1 MKKSLF
7 VFVLSFF
14 SPLLFSL
21 SFDEVKALPSK
32 KTDFYGGSFSHNLLE
47 KVRPL
52 EGNAKQFIS
61 DYDNYYE
68 YKNHELTPQEK
79 DFFTVYFSYLPKKFQ
94 DCFLDHVYAIYFV
107 EGMWYGG
114 LTDFIYDENQ
124 NTYCIVYFNI
134 DTFYYVLDDW
144 LELRDNSIFKK
155 TDDNNKIKVECSK
168 EWRAFL
174 HALIH
179 ESAHVYD
186 YVNKVTPYLESFD
199 GSLKTNNVYYQYW
212 QTKVQPV
219 NKYNNKLLSQFS
231 YYYFGK
237 QISFSKAKPLIEY
250 LSKTPFSTLYGAKN
264 FMDDFAE
271 TVTFY
276 YLKYAFG
283 LDYKITCIQKG
294 KAKATYSLSAN
305 KNVSVWNELC
315 RRVTE

>member
-7 VFVLSFF
+7 VLVLLFF

-32 KTDFYGGSFSHNLLE
+32 KTDFYGGSFSNNLLE
-47 KVRPL
+47 KVRPF
-52 EGNAKQFIS
+52 EGNAKQFLS
-61 DYDNYYE
+61 DYDNYFE
-68 YKNHELTPQEK
+68 YKNHELTRQEK
-79 DFFTVYFSYLPKKFQ
+79 EFFTEYFYYLPQKIQ

-124 NTYCIVYFNI
+124 NTYCVVYFNI
-134 DTFYYVLDDW
+134 DTFTYNLDDW
-144 LELRDNSIFKK
+144 LELRDNSIFTK
-155 TDDNNKIKVECSK
+155 TDDKNKIKVECSK

-174 HALIH
+174 HVLIH

-186 YVNKVTPYLESFD
+186 YVNKITPYLESFD
-199 GSLKTNNVYYQYW
+199 GIPKTNNVYYQYW
-212 QTKVQPV
+212 QNKMQPV
-219 NKYNNKLLSQFS
+219 NKYDNKLLSQFS

-237 QISFSKAKPLIEY
+237 QISFSKAKPLVEY
-250 LSKTPFSTLYGAKN
+250 LSTTPFSTLYGAKN

-294 KAKATYSLSAN
+294 KAKAIYSLSAN

>member
-1 MKKSLF
+1 MKKSIFIIGLLLF
-7 VFVLSFF
+7 TS
-14 SPLLFSL
+14 LLFSL
-21 SFDEVKALPSK
+21 TIDEVKALPYK
-32 KTDFYGGSFSHNLLE
+32 KTSFYGDSFSRELLE

-52 EGNAKQFIS
+52 EGNAKQFLS

-68 YKNHELTPQEK
+68 YKNHELTAQEK
-79 DFFTVYFSYLPKKFQ
+79 DFFTEYFSCLPPKFQ
-94 DCFLDHVYAIYFV
+94 DCFLDYVYAIYFV

-124 NTYCIVYFNI
+124 NTYCVIYFNI

-144 LELRDNSIFKK
+144 LELRDNSIFIK

-168 EWRAFL
+168 EWCAFL
-174 HALIH
+174 HVLIH

-186 YVNKVTPYLESFD
+186 YVNKITPYIESFD
-199 GSLKTNNVYYQYW
+199 GIPKTNNVYYQYW

-237 QISFSKAKPLIEY
+237 QISFSKAKSLVDY
-250 LSKTPFSTLYGAKN
+250 LSTTPFSTLYGAKN

-276 YLKYAFG
+276 YLKKAFA

-294 KAKATYSLSAN
+294 KAKATYRLSAN
-305 KNVSVWNELC
+305 KNLSVWNELC
-315 RRVTE
+315 KQIME

>member
-1 MKKSLF
+1 MLF
-7 VFVLSFF
+7 S
-14 SPLLFSL
+14 SLLFSL
-21 SFDEVKALPSK
+21 TIDEVKALPYK
-32 KTDFYGGSFSHNLLE
+32 KTSFYGDSFSRELLE

-52 EGNAKQFIS
+52 EGNAKQFLS

-68 YKNHELTPQEK
+68 YKNHELTAQEK
-79 DFFTVYFSYLPKKFQ
+79 DFFTEYFSCLPPKFQ
-94 DCFLDHVYAIYFV
+94 DCFLDHVYAIFFV

-124 NTYCIVYFNI
+124 NTYCVIYFNI
-134 DTFYYVLDDW
+134 DTFTYNLDDW

-174 HALIH
+174 HVLIH

-186 YVNKVTPYLESFD
+186 YVNKITPYLESFD
-199 GSLKTNNVYYQYW
+199 GSSKTNNVYYQYW
-212 QTKVQPV
+212 QNKMQPV
-219 NKYNNKLLSQFS
+219 NKYDNKLLSQFS

-237 QISFSKAKPLIEY
+237 QISFSKAKPLVEY
-250 LSKTPFSTLYGAKN
+250 LSTTPFSTLYGAKN

-271 TVTFY
+271 TITFY
-276 YLKYAFG
+276 YLKNSFN
-283 LDYKITCIQKG
+283 LDYKITCIEKG
-294 KAKATYSLSAN
+294 KVKASYSLSSN

-315 RRVTE
+315 KQVTE

>member
-237 QISFSKAKPLIEY
+237 QISFSKAKPLVEY
-250 LSKTPFSTLYGAKN
+250 LSTTPFSTLYGAKN

-271 TVTFY
+271 TITFY
-276 YLKYAFG
+276 YLKNSFN
-283 LDYKITCIQKG
+283 LDYKITCIEKG
-294 KAKATYSLSAN
+294 KVKASYSLSSN

-315 RRVTE
+315 KQVTE